1 MEANST
7 LHAVEE
13 GKPAGDELTRELMG
27 QLIDILDNSDG
38 LESTGE
44 RGNAHWHYSVPTAG
58 VRYYASK
65 SRSRDLSP

>member
-13 GKPAGDELTRELMG
+13 GKPGGDELTRELMG

-44 RGNAHWHYSVPTAG
+44 MVNAHWYYSVPTAG
-58 VRYYASK
+58 VRYYGFQE
-65 SRSRDLSP
+65 P